1 MKKITHKMV
10 DDFVENLLEPQQ
22 GDDTASSLFDKLMA
36 RKNGTPEGLQQQ
48 GLPQQGLQQ
57 GIQQGLPQEGLPEGL
72 PEGLGDGVN

>member
-36 RKNGTPEGLQQQ
+36 RRQGTPEGTPPPQQ
-48 GLPQQGLQQ
+48 GLPQQGL
-57 GIQQGLPQEGLPEGL
+57 PEGL
-72 PEGLGDGVN
+72 DDGVN